1 MTLKMNH
8 LHLKT
13 SDPEKTAK
21 FYVDTFGATL
31 VSRNPKGGVRVNLLG
46 LDLNISNF
54 LTEQKR
60 EQKYGME
67 HIAID
72 TDELDVLIEKLKAQD
87 IHILEQTV
95 VSGGRRV
102 CFFEGPDGVQ
112 LEFIEMKGTAA

>member
-1 MTLKMNH
+1 MTLKLNH

-13 SDPEKTAK
+13 KDPDQTAK
-21 FYVDTFGATL
+21 FYCDTLGATI
-31 VSRNPKGGVRVNLLG
+31 VSKNPNGSYRLNLHG
-46 LDLNISNF
+46 LDLNVSDF
-54 LTEQKR
+54 LTNQKR

-72 TDELDVLIEKLKAQD
+72 TDELDSIVEKLKARG
-87 IHILEQTV
+87 IHILEQTI

-112 LEFIEMKGTAA
+112 LEFIEMK

>member
-1 MTLKMNH
+1 VTLKLNH

-13 SDPEKTAK
+13 RDPDSTVK
-21 FYVDTFGATL
+21 FYVDTFGAKI
-31 VSRNPKGGVRVNLLG
+31 VNKSPRGGYRIDLLG
-46 LDLNISNF
+46 LELNVTPF
-54 LTEQKR
+54 LEDQKR

-72 TDELDVLIEKLKAQD
+72 TDELDALVAKLEGQG
-87 IHILEQTV
+87 IRILEKTV

-112 LEFIEMKGTAA
+112 LEFIEMKKA

>member
-1 MTLKMNH
+1 MTLKLNH

-13 SDPEKTAK
+13 KDPDATAR
-21 FYVDTFGATL
+21 FYVETLGAKIVSQSANGGYRVDL
-31 VSRNPKGGVRVNLLG
+31 HGLSLNVSR
-46 LDLNISNF
+46 F
-54 LTEQKR
+54 LEHQKR

-72 TDELDVLIEKLKAQD
+72 TDELDSIVEKLKARG
-87 IHILEQTV
+87 IKILEETV

-112 LEFIEMKGTAA
+112 LEFIEMK

>member
-1 MTLKMNH
+1 MTLKLNH

-13 SDPEKTAK
+13 RDPEATAK
-21 FYVDTFGATL
+21 FYVDTLGA
-31 VSRNPKGGVRVNLLG
+31 KIVNKSATG
-46 LDLNISNF
+46 TYRLDLHGLSLNVSQF
-54 LTEQKR
+54 LEAQKR

-72 TDELDVLIEKLKAQD
+72 TDELDALVEKLKAQG
-87 IHILEQTV
+87 IHILEETV

-112 LEFIEMKGTAA
+112 LEFIEMK

>member
-1 MTLKMNH
+1 MTLKLNH

-13 SDPEKTAK
+13 KDPEKTAK
-21 FYVDTFGATL
+21 FYVDTLGAKI
-31 VSRNPKGGVRVNLLG
+31 VNKSPNGGYR
-46 LDLNISNF
+46 LDLHGLHLNVSNF
-54 LTEQKR
+54 LEKQTR

-72 TDELDVLIEKLKAQD
+72 TDELDALVDKLEAQG
-87 IHILEQTV
+87 IRILEKTV

-112 LEFIEMKGTAA
+112 LEFIEMKGS